1 MRTSAGGAT
10 PGGSALAVRA
20 RDRRSGDG
28 RPPPAG
34 ARGAPAA
41 TGGLASP
48 RSATRPGAPRP
59 ELPLEP
65 PPRREQSL
73 RRGPACR
80 PARPGPGR
88 LRARRSP
95 ERGRFEGRLARFA
108 YRTPPGRLHR
118 GVATTV
124 QPMMTTPPAK
134 MARLRED
141 SPLD

>member
-65 PPRREQSL
+65 PPRRNRASVGGQ
-73 RRGPACR
+73 RVGQRGQ
-80 PARPGPGR
+80 GPGGSGPD
-88 LRARRSP
+88 AP
-95 ERGRFEGRLARFA
+95 QRGAGSKVASLDS
-108 YRTPPGRLHR
+108 RTVLL
-118 GVATTV
+118 
-124 QPMMTTPPAK
+124 PAG
-134 MARLRED
+134 
-141 SPLD
+141 SIVGW